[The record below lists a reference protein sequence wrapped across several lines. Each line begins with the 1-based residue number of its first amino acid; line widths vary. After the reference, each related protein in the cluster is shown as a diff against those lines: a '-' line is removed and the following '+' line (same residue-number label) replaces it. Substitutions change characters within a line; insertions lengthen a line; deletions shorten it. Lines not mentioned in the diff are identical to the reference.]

1 MLANCY
7 LASYLTAIVSAKN
20 EYLRIKCSHR
30 SFQVSTKQSTA
41 VIQLEVQR
49 PVCLELYQDC
59 KDLGRFMLRSG
70 GNTIAAGVVTK
81 VGKCISAN
89 LLVTQD

>member
-1 MLANCY
+1 
-7 LASYLTAIVSAKN
+7 
-20 EYLRIKCSHR
+20 
-30 SFQVSTKQSTA
+30 

-89 LLVTQD
+89 LSVTQDVGIADQEEAGLPGR